1 MNASGFG
8 SEIELVS
15 TAGPRLGRRSF
26 VRNAGLLG
34 LGAAAAAGVNL
45 VSPTHA
51 RAEGRETAAERQEER
66 EQHKDTVTEI
76 FTAALIAEDLATTF
90 YYNALVGPVIQ
101 DPNLAGKGGAA
112 THVTAAGNFGNVAYI
127 RAALTEEIEHANLF
141 RTLLGIPNSSKDPY
155 QTFHFPSGS
164 FDTLTAFTGLL
175 DALEN
180 AFIGAY
186 LNAIQEF
193 SRLAARERL
202 RTYLGDDG
210 PKDAFTAEQLE
221 YFAKVAASIMGIE
234 AEHRVLGRVI
244 SNSNPANNLAYEQT
258 DGLNA
263 VYNGPKSAVA
273 ALTPFLTPSTG
284 PAFSFAYA
292 IANHGSVSQPVTGA
306 PPAF

>member
-1 MNASGFG
+1 MKIQETG
-8 SEIELVS
+8 SLMDTIAQTRLERRRFL
-15 TAGPRLGRRSF
+15 TQAGM
-26 VRNAGLLG
+26 VG
-34 LGAAAAAGVNL
+34 LGAAATLTLGSQKASA
-45 VSPTHA
+45 
-51 RAEGRETAAERQEER
+51 AAESPAQRAQEKA
-66 EQHKDTVTEI
+66 QAKDTVKEI

-90 YYNALVGPVIQ
+90 YYHGLVGGVIQ
-101 DPNLAGKGGAA
+101 DMNLAGPGGSANN
-112 THVTAAGNFGNVAYI
+112 VQPNGNAGNVQYLQ
-127 RAALTEEIEHANLF
+127 AALTEEIAHADLF
-141 RTLLGIPNSSKDPY
+141 RSLLGISSPAADPV
-155 QTFHFPSGS
+155 QTFYFPAGS
-164 FDTLTAFTGLL
+164 FDTLAAFTGLL

-193 SRLAARERL
+193 SVKSAHED
-202 RTYLGDDG
+202 DDG
-210 PKDAFTAEQLE
+210 EGSKYTARQLD

-284 PAFSFAYA
+284 PGFSLATA
-292 IANHGSVSQPVTGA
+292 LAKQGTVSIAVTGN